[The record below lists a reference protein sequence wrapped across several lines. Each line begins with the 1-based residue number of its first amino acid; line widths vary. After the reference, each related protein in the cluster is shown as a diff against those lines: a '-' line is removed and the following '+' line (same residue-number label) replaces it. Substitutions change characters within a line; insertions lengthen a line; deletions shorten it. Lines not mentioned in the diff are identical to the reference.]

1 MIYLLPIIIA
11 KVNHSYYMAT
21 SSIIYTGELRTVATH
36 LQSGVEIITDAPTD
50 NQGKGEAFS
59 PTDLL
64 ATSLGCCMLTIMG
77 INARTN
83 SMNIDGTKVEITK
96 IMAANP
102 RRVSEIGVIITLPN
116 NSYSEKERKMLEI
129 AALNCPVAKSLHPD
143 IKQDVK
149 FIWA

>member
-1 MIYLLPIIIA
+1 
-11 KVNHSYYMAT
+11 MAT

-83 SMNIDGTKVEITK
+83 GMDIDGTKVEITK
-96 IMAANP
+96 IMASNP
-102 RRVSEIGVIITLPN
+102 RRVTEIGVVITLPN
-116 NSYSEKERKMLEI
+116 KAYSEKEIKMLEI

-143 IKQDVK
+143 IKQDVR
-149 FIWA
+149 FVWA

>member
-1 MIYLLPIIIA
+1 
-11 KVNHSYYMAT
+11 MAT
-21 SSIIYTGELRTVATH
+21 SSLIYTGELRTVAIH

-77 INARTN
+77 INARN
-83 SMNIDGTKVEITK
+83 NGMDIDGTKVEVTK
-96 IMAANP
+96 IMTTNP
-102 RRVSEIGVIITLPN
+102 RSVSEIGIVVTLPN
-116 NSYSEKERKMLEI
+116 KSYSEKERKMLEI

-143 IKQDVK
+143 IKQDVH

>member
-1 MIYLLPIIIA
+1 
-11 KVNHSYYMAT
+11 MAT
-21 SSIIYTGELRTVATH
+21 SSLIYTGELRTVATH

-77 INARTN
+77 INARN
-83 SMNIDGTKVEITK
+83 NGMDIDGTKVEITK
-96 IMAANP
+96 IMASNP
-102 RRVSEIGVIITLPN
+102 RRVSEIGVLLILPN
-116 NSYSEKERKMLEI
+116 KSYSEKERKMLEI
-129 AALNCPVAKSLHPD
+129 AALNCPVAKSLHPE
-143 IKQDVK
+143 IKQDVQ

>member
-1 MIYLLPIIIA
+1 
-11 KVNHSYYMAT
+11 MAT

-36 LQSGVEIITDAPTD
+36 LQSGIEIITDAPTD

-83 SMNIDGTKVEITK
+83 GMNIDGTKVEITK

-102 RRVSEIGVIITLPN
+102 RRVSEIGVLITLPN